1 MQCGKRTLAMVSD
14 KFLKRYFSKT
24 KKGNVIPPLPEAII
38 KLKHKNWKREIKLA
52 LRRNIVDVLWPWR
65 VSVLIGAPGYN
76 KNAVNLFRICSGAIL
91 SKYFV
96 LSDSKCIRKF
106 P

>member
-24 KKGNVIPPLPEAII
+24 KKGDVIPPLPEAII

-91 SKYFV
+91 LKYFV

>member
-24 KKGNVIPPLPEAII
+24 KKGDVIPPLPEAII
-38 KLKHKNWKREIKLA
+38 KLKHKNWKQEIKLA

-91 SKYFV
+91 SNYFV